1 MDSSFLVIR
10 NNYLQTF
17 FLLALTLILHSCSKP
32 SNITN
37 NKIHEIK
44 INGKSV
50 QVEVASTQKER
61 TLGLMFREKLDKDH
75 GMLFIYPQEQ
85 YLSFWMKNT
94 KIPLS
99 IAFINSDGEITQIE
113 SMNPYSLIDHV
124 SKDKGRYALEM
135 EEGWFKKNGIK
146 VGSKVDFSSEIGK
159 INVR

>member
-1 MDSSFLVIR
+1 VSFPFIS

-17 FLLALTLILHSCSKP
+17 FLLVLTLILHGCSKP

-37 NKIHEIK
+37 NKLHEIK
-44 INGKSV
+44 INGKTIH
-50 QVEVASTQKER
+50 VEVASTQRER
-61 TLGLMFREKLDKDH
+61 MLGLMFREKLEKDQ

-99 IAFINSDGEITQIE
+99 IAFINFNGEITQIE
-113 SMNPYSLIDHV
+113 AMIPYSLKSHV

-135 EEGWFKKNGIK
+135 EEAWFKKNGIG
-146 VGSKVDFSSEIGK
+146 VGSKVSFSAEISK

>member
-1 MDSSFLVIR
+1 MDSSFLAIR

-17 FLLALTLILHSCSKP
+17 FLLALTLILYSCSKP

-44 INGKSV
+44 INGKSIHI
-50 QVEVASTQKER
+50 EVVSTQKER
-61 TLGLMFREKLDKDH
+61 MLGLMFREKLDKDH
-75 GMLFIYPQEQ
+75 GMLFIFPQEQ

-99 IAFINSDGEITQIE
+99 IAFINSNGEIAQIE

-124 SKDKGRYALEM
+124 SKEKGKYALEM
-135 EEGWFKKNGIK
+135 EEGWFRKNGIK
-146 VGSKVDFSSEIGK
+146 VGSKVNFSSEISK
-159 INVR
+159 INIR

>member
-1 MDSSFLVIR
+1 MDSSFRAIR

-32 SNITN
+32 SSITN
-37 NKIHEIK
+37 NEIE
-44 INGKSV
+44 INGKSIH
-50 QVEVASTQKER
+50 VEVVFTQKER
-61 TLGLMFREKLDKDH
+61 MLGLMFREKLDKDH

-113 SMNPYSLIDHV
+113 TMSPYSLIDHV

-146 VGSKVDFSSEIGK
+146 VGSKVNFSSEIGK